1 MILWLK
7 IMLAA
12 KELQKT
18 HGQGKERQVII
29 NTQEDV
35 EPALAHTP
43 PYNGMALAAPATLQC
58 PVVKL
63 SGVVDIDAAQPA
75 DAETAK
81 SNLLVKAADNALNG
95 TIDNSNEKFR
105 RKS

>member
-1 MILWLK
+1 MV
-7 IMLAA
+7 AA

-18 HGQGKERQVII
+18 HGQGKEREVMI
-29 NTQEDV
+29 NIQEDV

-43 PYNGMALAAPATLQC
+43 PYNGMPSAAPATLQC

-81 SNLLVKAADNALNG
+81 FYQNLLVKAADNALNG